1 MFSLPAPPAA
11 APTAGENPTCGEKC
25 VQRTDCKRSEAGEQA
40 AAAAAAQYGGSDQM
54 R

>member
-1 MFSLPAPPAA
+1 MFSLPAPAA
-11 APTAGENPTCGEKC
+11 APTAGENPTCGEKF

-40 AAAAAAQYGGSDQM
+40 AAAAQYGGSDEI

>member
-1 MFSLPAPPAA
+1 MFSLPAPAA

-40 AAAAAAQYGGSDQM
+40 AAAAQYGGSDEM